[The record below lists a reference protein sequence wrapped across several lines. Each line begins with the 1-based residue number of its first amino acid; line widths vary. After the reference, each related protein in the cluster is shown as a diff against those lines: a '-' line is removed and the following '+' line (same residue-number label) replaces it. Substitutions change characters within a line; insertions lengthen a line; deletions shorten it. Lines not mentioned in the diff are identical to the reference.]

1 MQRMV
6 AFVRIERNV
15 GRQISN
21 DSRQVRDKFPVMAN
35 GLEIAL
41 KLRSALDLASWH
53 YANIAALRTDIF
65 SAC

>member
-15 GRQISN
+15 GRQIGN
-21 DSRQVRDKFPVMAN
+21 NRRQVFDELSVMPN
-35 GLEIAL
+35 GFVIAL